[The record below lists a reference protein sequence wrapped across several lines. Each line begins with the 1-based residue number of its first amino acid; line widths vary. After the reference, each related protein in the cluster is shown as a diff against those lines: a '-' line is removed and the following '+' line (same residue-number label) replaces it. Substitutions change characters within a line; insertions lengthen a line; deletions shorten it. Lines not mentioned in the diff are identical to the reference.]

1 MNRACKAAVLLA
13 VAAILAAGACH
24 SGTPSASGTT
34 EESTI
39 RGTVTVQGKPATGGG
54 ITFDPSN
61 IHRKDAEV
69 RTAAI
74 GKDGSYTVTTLVG
87 ENMVSVQGKG
97 VPTNSILV
105 VVKPGGVTVPIDVP

>member
-1 MNRACKAAVLLA
+1 MSFRDALGVWDDGG
-13 VAAILAAGACH
+13 IDHPGDRHRPGQAGH
-24 SGTPSASGTT
+24 
-34 EESTI
+34 
-39 RGTVTVQGKPATGGG
+39 GGG